1 MLKTKLNQSIRFK
14 FMIVMSFILLA
25 GTVLISF
32 IIATNE
38 GRVLRNSLMSTG
50 QSLVSYI
57 AQISGDPLVMKD
69 SIRLDDI
76 VMGATR
82 GNDIVYAIIY
92 DKQGVPLTSQYAS
105 INYNM

>member
-14 FMIVMSFILLA
+14 FMIIMSFILLA

-38 GRVLRNSLMSTG
+38 GRMLRLSLVSTG

-57 AQISGDPLVMKD
+57 AQISGEPLVIND
-69 SIRLDDI
+69 STKLDD
-76 VMGATR
+76 
-82 GNDIVYAIIY
+82 
-92 DKQGVPLTSQYAS
+92 
-105 INYNM
+105 